1 MSHPCPSL
9 PPPPPQ
15 QEPDY
20 IHAPSMYNLPAMTN
34 RKLKFG
40 LGVAGV
46 VLGGSAIPF
55 IAASHQQKK
64 ARG

>member
-1 MSHPCPSL
+1 
-9 PPPPPQ
+9 
-15 QEPDY
+15 
-20 IHAPSMYNLPAMTN
+20 MYNLPAMTN

-46 VLGGSAIPF
+46 VIGGFSVPF
-55 IAASHQQKK
+55 IAAAHQQKK